1 MSEDLVSK
9 LLNEPQ
15 RENAGARAANR
26 FSFQQVWAF
35 NYMLDVMDSG
45 MDFILFMEFHDDVI
59 VLDKTTEKQTVEFYQ
74 IKTDDKD
81 SRHITATFITK
92 NAKKYPEKMSIAQ
105 KMIDEYVKFKEDTRG
120 LHLVSNKSFD
130 FGDLK
135 DSTKSKDRRRI
146 VLSELSEKELKKIK
160 NGMCQACDKQDNCK
174 QECLNLIYFDV
185 SDLNLAS
192 YEATVMGN
200 MIAKLNTL
208 GINSTSEHIQS
219 MYNAILGQIKSINN
233 DERNS
238 QSVDELLKRKSIS
251 KDEFCDWIF
260 RLKKEIPDELWNSV
274 NAYLL
279 HDGFS
284 TLEVTR
290 IHRQWKKY
298 EIDRM
303 DIDALGLHQL
313 ADEVNDIAEKN
324 CEIDNCKELIEFI
337 YGLIKD
343 KPDAIMYDKYYLY
356 AQIAR
361 ELFS

>member
-146 VLSELSEKELKKIK
+146 VLSELSEKELKK
-160 NGMCQACDKQDNCK
+160 
-174 QECLNLIYFDV
+174 
-185 SDLNLAS
+185 
-192 YEATVMGN
+192 
-200 MIAKLNTL
+200 
-208 GINSTSEHIQS
+208 
-219 MYNAILGQIKSINN
+219 
-233 DERNS
+233 
-238 QSVDELLKRKSIS
+238 
-251 KDEFCDWIF
+251 
-260 RLKKEIPDELWNSV
+260 
-274 NAYLL
+274 
-279 HDGFS
+279 
-284 TLEVTR
+284 
-290 IHRQWKKY
+290 
-298 EIDRM
+298 
-303 DIDALGLHQL
+303 
-313 ADEVNDIAEKN
+313 
-324 CEIDNCKELIEFI
+324 
-337 YGLIKD
+337 
-343 KPDAIMYDKYYLY
+343 
-356 AQIAR
+356 
-361 ELFS
+361 